1 MKSILQENNQ
11 ELKLEMKNQRVD
23 MIKWVAGMLLAQAAL
38 VVTLQNLLG

>member
-1 MKSILQENNQ
+1 MKSILQENIQ